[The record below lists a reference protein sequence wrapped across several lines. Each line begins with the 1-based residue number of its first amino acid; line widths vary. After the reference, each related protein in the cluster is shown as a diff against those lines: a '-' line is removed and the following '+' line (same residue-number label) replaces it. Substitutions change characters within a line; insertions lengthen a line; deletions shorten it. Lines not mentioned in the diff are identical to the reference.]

1 MKGQSE
7 LELARA
13 YIKDQQYTKRF
24 SPLEGLQKGTIFPE
38 LYMPYEKKKS
48 KEPLKHEPQRERSL
62 IVSVYVIVLVRRPP
76 GGLWEGWEEWIRQKD
91 HVVNIMAEEF
101 TAVEFN
107 LYLTPIRTTRRL

>member
-1 MKGQSE
+1 LKGQSE

-48 KEPLKHEPQRERSL
+48 KEPLKHEPQREREPDRDR
-62 IVSVYVIVLVRRPP
+62 VRDRTRETPSWRTMGR
-76 GGLWEGWEEWIRQKD
+76 GGRNG
-91 HVVNIMAEEF
+91 
-101 TAVEFN
+101 
-107 LYLTPIRTTRRL
+107 